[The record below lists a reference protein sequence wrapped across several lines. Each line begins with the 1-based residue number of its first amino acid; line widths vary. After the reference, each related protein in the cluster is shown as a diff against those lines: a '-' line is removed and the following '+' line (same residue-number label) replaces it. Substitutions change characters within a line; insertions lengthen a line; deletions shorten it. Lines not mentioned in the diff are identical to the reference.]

1 MVCARRVGR
10 TSVSRGV
17 QCSCRLVVIS
27 VSRCGCAC
35 VDVGEWVSQV
45 VCWAR
50 DCRCVRLCVTEAA
63 LRKWWM

>member
-10 TSVSRGV
+10 TSVSKGV

-27 VSRCGCAC
+27 VRRCGCAC

-45 VCWAR
+45 
-50 DCRCVRLCVTEAA
+50 CVGHVTVGACACV
-63 LRKWWM
+63 